1 MARDPLKQ
9 RRPALLSRTVY
20 ALRVSTRARED
31 SFLSRIV
38 STVSSSLELDEVLAA
53 VVRLLSDASAVHACF
68 VYLVENGGDR
78 LVLRAASGPYGHLAG
93 KVELKRGEGL
103 AWWAAERREPAFIPD
118 NLLADPRVKYVPELE
133 EEQFQSLLSVPIVRK
148 DGDVIGVISAHTEA
162 PREFTADEVDFLV
175 TAASLVAGAIENASL
190 YGEMRRRVRE
200 LEALTE
206 LAEAIARVETI
217 EELLPAVADGA
228 RRLLDAEACHVYLID
243 AGADQLGLRLSRPE
257 GAEARASIPLAEL
270 GPELSTRSRRGRV
283 AVPLVADDELI
294 GLVVADGTRR
304 VEVARA
310 MAGQVAVGIKKV
322 RLIER
327 LTERNL
333 VTVLFERLAAGKTGP
348 ELEGLAARLGCDL
361 FQPHLVL
368 AAEPAADALE
378 TGLTQLLPG
387 ILLDRDGETVRALVR
402 VPRGGAATVTES
414 LRRAQPELG
423 SLVRVGLSG
432 SCENPA
438 DYAAGFDEARHALLA
453 TVALGRSPAVVAYD
467 ELGAHRYVLRL
478 AGEGAGARD
487 AMFESVTRLAD
498 YDAQRQ
504 TQLLTT
510 LEEFLRRR
518 GNISATAEALF
529 VHPNTLRQRLRRIG
543 ELADLDL
550 RHDDWLEIEIA
561 VKLVTI
567 ARASAG
573 RG

>member
-1 MARDPLKQ
+1 
-9 RRPALLSRTVY
+9 
-20 ALRVSTRARED
+20 VSTRAREE

-68 VYLVENGGDR
+68 VYLVEDGGER
-78 LVLRAASGPYGHLAG
+78 LVLRAASGPYGHLVG
-93 KVELKRGEGL
+93 KVELRRGEGL

-133 EEQFQSLLSVPIVRK
+133 EERFQSLLSVPIVRK
-148 DGDVIGVISAHTEA
+148 DGNVLGVISAHTEA
-162 PREFTADEVDFLV
+162 PREFTSDEVDFLV
-175 TAASLVAGAIENASL
+175 TTASLVAGAIENASL
-190 YGEMRRRVRE
+190 YGEMRGRVRE

-206 LAEAIARVETI
+206 LAEAIARVEKL

-228 RRLLDAEACHVYLID
+228 RRLLDAEACHLYLIEP
-243 AGADQLGLRLSRPE
+243 GADELALRLSRPE
-257 GAEARASIPLAEL
+257 GAGARDSIPLAEL

-283 AVPLVADDELI
+283 AAPLVADDELI

-304 VEVARA
+304 VELARA
-310 MAGQVAVGIKKV
+310 MAGQVAVGIKKA

-333 VTVLFERLAAGKTGP
+333 VTNLFERLSTGRTGP
-348 ELEGLAARLGCDL
+348 ELEGLATRLGCDL
-361 FQPHLVL
+361 EQAHVIL

-378 TGLTQLLPG
+378 AALAQLFPGL
-387 ILLDRDGETVRALVR
+387 LLDREGETVRGLVR
-402 VPRGGAATVTES
+402 VPRGGPAMVTES
-414 LRRAQPELG
+414 LRRAHADLG
-423 SLVRVGLSG
+423 DVRVGLSG
-432 SCENPA
+432 PCSDPA
-438 DYAAGFDEARHALLA
+438 AYAAGFDEARHALVA
-453 TVALGRSPAVVAYD
+453 TVALGRRPPVASYG

-478 AGEGAGARD
+478 AGEGYGARD
-487 AMFESVTRLAD
+487 PMFDAVGTLAE

-518 GNISATAEALF
+518 GNISATSDALF

-561 VKLVTI
+561 VKLVKL
-567 ARASAG
+567 AQAAS
-573 RG
+573 RRT